1 MASRAHDQLLSRSA
15 FDEPYQRI
23 YSSWWSDRCGETK
36 SMSSYTGTAMV
47 SCSLSVRDWLYQLL
61 GGNLLCSL
69 GGAQLVNTQ
78 TYDQFWVFTTWYR
91 SLTLCTSYSSLK
103 EVGKGW
109 KVPNACCL
117 LFPRNTLF
125 HPCVIL
131 SYVDGKASSPLTHK
145 HSKCRITSVVG
156 TRWIVSSI
164 LRLGS
169 TFQWLFMR
177 IC

>member
-1 MASRAHDQLLSRSA
+1 MISSSAEALLMNHIKEFILHDDPIDVEKLKACLRTQV
-15 FDEPYQRI
+15 QR
-23 YSSWWSDRCGETK
+23 WSP
-36 SMSSYTGTAMV
+36 
-47 SCSLSVRDWLYQLL
+47 SVLDWLYQLL
-61 GGNLLCSL
+61 RSNLLCSL

-78 TYDQFWVFTTWYR
+78 TYDQFWVFTIWYR
-91 SLTLCTSYSSLK
+91 SLTLCASYSSLK

-109 KVPNACCL
+109 KVPKPCCL
-117 LFPRNTLF
+117 LFQRNTLF

-156 TRWIVSSI
+156 TTCRWIVSSI

-169 TFQWLFMR
+169 TFQWLLMR